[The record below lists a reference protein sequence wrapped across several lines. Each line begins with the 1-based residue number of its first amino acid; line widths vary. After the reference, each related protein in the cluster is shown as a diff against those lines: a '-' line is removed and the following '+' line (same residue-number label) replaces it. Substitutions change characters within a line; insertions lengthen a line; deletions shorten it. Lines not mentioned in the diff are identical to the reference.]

1 MEFFNLS
8 LSLRRLSGLGLPHN
22 VPQKI
27 IRNASIKRFEFN
39 PGEEIPLI
47 SELISLIMYK
57 RQPS

>member
-1 MEFFNLS
+1 MGFFNLS
-8 LSLRRLSGLGLPHN
+8 LGLTRLSGAPTKCSLN
-22 VPQKI
+22 I
-27 IRNASIKRFEFN
+27 ISFASIKRVEFN

>member
-1 MEFFNLS
+1 MGLFNLS
-8 LSLRRLSGLGLPHN
+8 LGLRGLSGAPTECSL
-22 VPQKI
+22 KI
-27 IRNASIKRFEFN
+27 IQFASIKRVEFN